1 MDIHCIDAAPGC
13 GGMEESSCQIMQY
26 YCYLCVFSLS
36 MRCTMCRGSKCG
48 PFLCK
53 SRISSKHLF
62 DKRFLIFFMGICLL
76 WQGTELLKTVTV
88 FVVQWIINCVFEMT
102 LYTIYES
109 SGEIYEL
116 KDSGECG
123 GQIGVSSLFVFPHL
137 NWCWYKMW
145 WI

>member
-1 MDIHCIDAAPGC
+1 MYMYDVSVDEGNSIGHILVKFGTRKECSILNKSAEKKKVLQSVNHTCIIQMSQYSDIIVDIHCIDAAPGC

-62 DKRFLIFFMGICLL
+62 DKRFLIFFMGI
-76 WQGTELLKTVTV
+76 WYV
-88 FVVQWIINCVFEMT
+88 FYDKGLSF
-102 LYTIYES
+102 LR
-109 SGEIYEL
+109 L
-116 KDSGECG
+116 
-123 GQIGVSSLFVFPHL
+123 
-137 NWCWYKMW
+137 
-145 WI
+145 